1 MSSVTSL
8 NPADKPL
15 DLDRDRLVNLLYQ
28 MQLTRAF
35 EETAFDQYSQGKVH
49 GTMHLYVGEEA
60 AAIGS
65 IATLRPDDLIV
76 STHRGHGHA
85 IAKGQDINTM
95 MAELLAKE
103 TGVCRGRGGSMHMA
117 DLSLGSLGA
126 NGVVGGGLPLSV
138 GAGLS
143 MKMKGG
149 DQVVLCFF
157 GDGASNEG
165 AFHESVNMAAIW
177 KLPVVYICENNQ
189 YAMSMPVGRGVSA
202 EHISDRAVGYGIPG
216 LLVDGMDV
224 LAVYRA
230 VREAVAHARSGAGP
244 VLLDVVTYRYVG
256 HSKSDKQVYRSPD
269 EVKLWKQRDPISN
282 FQAWLIQQGHLTQDR
297 RQGAASCG

>member
-1 MSSVTSL
+1 MFHTLEAGAAAALAHTPSTPTL
-8 NPADKPL
+8 ID
-15 DLDRDRLVNLLYQ
+15 
-28 MQLTRAF
+28 MQYKMLLTRAF
-35 EETAFDQYSQGKVH
+35 EEAALEQYAHGKVH
-49 GTMHLYVGEEA
+49 GTMHPYVGEEA
-60 AAIGS
+60 VAIG
-65 IATLRPDDLIV
+65 ATAALRPDDLVV

-85 IAKGQDINTM
+85 IGKGQDVRTM

-143 MKMKGG
+143 VKMRGG
-149 DQVVLCFF
+149 DQVVVCFF

-165 AFHESVNMAAIW
+165 AFHESLNMAAVW
-177 KLPVVYICENNQ
+177 KLPVVYVCENNQ

-202 EHISDRAVGYGIPG
+202 AHIADRAVGYGIPG
-216 LLVDGMDV
+216 QVVDGMDV

-230 VREAVAHARSGAGP
+230 VQQAVAHARAGAGP
-244 VLLDVVTYRYVG
+244 VLLDVVTYRYLG
-256 HSKSDKQVYRSPD
+256 HSKNDKQLYRTPD
-269 EVKLWKQRDPISN
+269 EVKRWRQRDPILL
-282 FQAWLIQQGHLTQDR
+282 FQKWLI
-297 RQGAASCG
+297 

>member
-1 MSSVTSL
+1 
-8 NPADKPL
+8 
-15 DLDRDRLVNLLYQ
+15 
-28 MQLTRAF
+28 
-35 EETAFDQYSQGKVH
+35 
-49 GTMHLYVGEEA
+49 
-60 AAIGS
+60 
-65 IATLRPDDLIV
+65 
-76 STHRGHGHA
+76 
-85 IAKGQDINTM
+85 M

-202 EHISDRAVGYGIPG
+202 EHISDHAVGYGIPG

-230 VREAVAHARSGAGP
+230 VREAVAHA
-244 VLLDVVTYRYVG
+244 
-256 HSKSDKQVYRSPD
+256 
-269 EVKLWKQRDPISN
+269 
-282 FQAWLIQQGHLTQDR
+282 DR
-297 RQGAASCG
+297 APGRCCWML

>member
-1 MSSVTSL
+1 
-8 NPADKPL
+8 
-15 DLDRDRLVNLLYQ
+15 
-28 MQLTRAF
+28 
-35 EETAFDQYSQGKVH
+35 
-49 GTMHLYVGEEA
+49 
-60 AAIGS
+60 
-65 IATLRPDDLIV
+65 
-76 STHRGHGHA
+76 
-85 IAKGQDINTM
+85 M

-117 DLSLGSLGA
+117 DLNVGSLGA

-202 EHISDRAVGYGIPG
+202 RAHLRPRGGLRHPRAAGGRHGRARRLPG
-216 LLVDGMDV
+216 
-224 LAVYRA
+224 
-230 VREAVAHARSGAGP
+230 GAGGGGARP
-244 VLLDVVTYRYVG
+244 IGRRAGADGR
-256 HSKSDKQVYRSPD
+256 
-269 EVKLWKQRDPISN
+269 RDLSLRGA
-282 FQAWLIQQGHLTQDR
+282 FQE
-297 RQGAASCG
+297 

>member
-1 MSSVTSL
+1 
-8 NPADKPL
+8 
-15 DLDRDRLVNLLYQ
+15 
-28 MQLTRAF
+28 
-35 EETAFDQYSQGKVH
+35 
-49 GTMHLYVGEEA
+49 
-60 AAIGS
+60 
-65 IATLRPDDLIV
+65 
-76 STHRGHGHA
+76 
-85 IAKGQDINTM
+85 M

-216 LLVDGMDV
+216 MLVDGMDV

-256 HSKSDKQVYRSPD
+256 HSKSER
-269 EVKLWKQRDPISN
+269 RISLVGRG
-282 FQAWLIQQGHLTQDR
+282 QAVETAGSHFELPGLADQAGPFDGR
-297 RQGAASCG
+297 RGQGAGPG

>member
-1 MSSVTSL
+1 M
-8 NPADKPL
+8 AL
-15 DLDRDRLVNLLYQ
+15 DLDRDRFVDLLYK

-65 IATLRPDDLIV
+65 IAAIRPDDLIV

-126 NGVVGGGLPLSV
+126 NGVVRRRAAAVGGRRAQHEDEGRRPGRALLLR
-138 GAGLS
+138 GRR
-143 MKMKGG
+143 
-149 DQVVLCFF
+149 
-157 GDGASNEG
+157 SNEG

-177 KLPVVYICENNQ
+177 KLPVVFLCENNQ

-269 EVKLWKQRDPISN
+269 EVKLWKRRDPISN
-282 FQAWLIQQGHLTQDR
+282 FQALADQAGPFDGRPGR
-297 RQGAASCG
+297 RAACAG